1 MRKRK
6 KEKILSLL
14 ESMKEAYTVILSFLQ
29 EKKTGEVFSLLSICQ
44 DGMEKCGKEVELQE
58 ERGEE
63 YTVLFLSYLE
73 RIFRGYEA
81 IQENNW
87 KRSREIFNFNLNF
100 SFIYFFR
107 ISDKKSC
114 FCHFK

>member
-63 YTVLFLSYLE
+63 YTVLFL
-73 RIFRGYEA
+73 
-81 IQENNW
+81 
-87 KRSREIFNFNLNF
+87 
-100 SFIYFFR
+100 
-107 ISDKKSC
+107 
-114 FCHFK
+114 